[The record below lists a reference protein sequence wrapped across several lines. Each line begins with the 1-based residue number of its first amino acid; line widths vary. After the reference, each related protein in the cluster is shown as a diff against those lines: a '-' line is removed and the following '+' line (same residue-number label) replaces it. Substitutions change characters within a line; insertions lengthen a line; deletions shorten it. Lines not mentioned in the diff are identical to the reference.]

1 MPVKIDIQPDK
12 IMVKVDGA
20 FQNGL
25 ERLSTEILAD
35 CNEFCKEDTGTL
47 ILSSWI
53 HSQLEKGRLI
63 WATPYARR
71 QYYGIRTAHKDKNP
85 QATWKW
91 CHAAKLRWR
100 DRWNRLAQKCLED
113 NL

>member
-1 MPVKIDIQPDK
+1 MPVKIYLSPEKIQ
-12 IMVKVDGA
+12 VKVDRA
-20 FQNGL
+20 FQSGL
-25 ERLSTEILAD
+25 EKRSTEILAD

-63 WATPYARR
+63 WQTPYAHR
-71 QYYGIRTAHKDKNP
+71 QYWKIQTASTDKNP

-91 CHAAKLRWR
+91 CHAAKKRWQE
-100 DRWNRLAQKCLED
+100 RWNRLAQKCLRD